1 MTMNPSY
8 KAIKIIKQSNISNH
22 ELAIF
27 LNNISKEALV
37 DYLIYS
43 RLPINPNKLLKN
55 KIIKLIINDRVFNVN
70 NDIDMLSIDV
80 NKLKI
85 LILTEH
91 FALCSLMIYFTLSF
105 LFFNIFSAL
114 LVDISSRG
122 SFFNLPLIYP

>member
-91 FALCSLMIYFTLSF
+91 FALCPLMIYF
-105 LFFNIFSAL
+105 FFKLI
-114 LVDISSRG
+114 
-122 SFFNLPLIYP
+122 LP